1 MGSTSSRMLLSR
13 LLPAV
18 RHQARAQPQT
28 FFARSL
34 AAKGTSYYQTIK
46 GVKYDRAQLS
56 LADELAAEGVI
67 GKEKAQALWKKAMDG
82 SKVTVTEHRSMI
94 FILEKHQFDAEARA
108 YLEEQLSALPPLKT
122 ESVTRRKTSSQPAE
136 AAEVDAIKV
145 DAIKVDAIKR
155 DMIKE
160 LFLHELAAVTQR
172 LTEARTIEQAVPA
185 AVMKAMEEEVAVV
198 GARVGLSRI
207 GPVKLS
213 DKLKIW

>member
-82 SKVTVTEHRSMI
+82 GKVTVTEHRSMI

-122 ESVTRRKTSSQPAE
+122 ESATRRKTSSQPAE

-145 DAIKVDAIKR
+145 DV
-155 DMIKE
+155 IKE

-172 LTEARTIEQAVPA
+172 LTEARTVEQAVPA
-185 AVMKAMEEEVAVV
+185 AVMKAMEEEVAAV

>member
-1 MGSTSSRMLLSR
+1 MGASTSSRMLLSR

-122 ESVTRRKTSSQPAE
+122 ESATRRKTSSQPAE

-145 DAIKVDAIKR
+145 DAIKVDVIK
-155 DMIKE
+155 D

-172 LTEARTIEQAVPA
+172 LTAARTVEQAVPA
-185 AVMKAMEEEVAVV
+185 AVMKAMEEEVAAV
-198 GARVGLSRI
+198 GARVGLSGI